1 MTNASEFLRRNTI
14 HVENFKMYVVKKFKD
29 FLKAWGGV
37 WPSFLCPTFGK
48 STPCYSLHY
57 YTS

>member
-14 HVENFKMYVVKKFKD
+14 HVENFKMYVVKNFKD

-37 WPSFLCPTFGK
+37 WPSFLC
-48 STPCYSLHY
+48 
-57 YTS
+57 